1 VVGACNTFVFV
12 AVPAQFDDDAHVSTT
27 TPLTGT
33 IDPPLPVTDDVP
45 PLYEYMTLP

>member
-12 AVPAQFDDDAHVSTT
+12 AVPAQFDDAHVSTT

-33 IDPPLPVTDDVP
+33 IDPPLPDTDDGP
-45 PLYEYMTLP
+45 PWYEYMTLP